1 VSEALV
7 VERVEVLPSVVVE
20 VSIAVLVS
28 LGASVLILE
37 VVMWLLVV
45 VVTEYTEGMEE
56 VLHVVAV
63 VLMEDP

>member
-1 VSEALV
+1 MSEALV